1 MGIRKFIRKLIL
13 RHRSDSESYKNY
25 CRSLGMR
32 IGERGGLYEPTKIY
46 LDETRPWLINIGD
59 DVVIARGVTVLT
71 HGYDWC
77 VLAGMHDTVLGS
89 AGEVCIGNNV
99 FIGMNTMIMKGV
111 HIGNNVII
119 GANSMVNK
127 DVPDNCVAAGNPAKV
142 LMTVDEYYERR
153 KRAQTKEA
161 FEIYRNYVAVK
172 GVEPT
177 MDIFDEFFWLFFKR
191 DEELP
196 ECFKRQMRWHG
207 RYEETLFNFKNTA
220 PEFDGY
226 EEFLK
231 AARIASENYRK

>member
-1 MGIRKFIRKLIL
+1 
-13 RHRSDSESYKNY
+13 
-25 CRSLGMR
+25 
-32 IGERGGLYEPTKIY
+32 
-46 LDETRPWLINIGD
+46 
-59 DVVIARGVTVLT
+59 
-71 HGYDWC
+71 
-77 VLAGMHDTVLGS
+77 
-89 AGEVCIGNNV
+89 
-99 FIGMNTMIMKGV
+99 
-111 HIGNNVII
+111 
-119 GANSMVNK
+119 MVNK

-172 GVEPT
+172 GVEPP

-196 ECFKRQMRWHG
+196 ERFKRQMRWHG
-207 RYEETLFNFKNTA
+207 RYEETLVNFKNTD

-231 AARIASENYRK
+231 AARKDTEARQTGTTV